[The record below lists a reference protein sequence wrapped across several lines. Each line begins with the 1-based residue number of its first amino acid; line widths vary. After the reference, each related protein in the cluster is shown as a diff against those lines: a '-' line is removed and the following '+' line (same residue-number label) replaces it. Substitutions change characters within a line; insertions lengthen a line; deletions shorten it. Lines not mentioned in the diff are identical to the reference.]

1 MNIILVLIDSL
12 NRHFLSAYAPS
23 EVATPNLD
31 AFARRAWR
39 FDNHFVGSLPCMPA
53 RREIFAGF
61 KEVMWRPWGSLE
73 PFDRRLPRVLQAQGY
88 RTAICTDHYHY
99 WEEQANG
106 YIQSFENT
114 RLIRGHETDN
124 WKGPVRDDEP
134 VPKWVENIERWRPTQ
149 ARTYYGNVK
158 DFQGEEDYFPARL
171 MTAASQ
177 WLEENRGTTPF
188 YLQVESFDVHEPFDV
203 PEPYAS
209 MYGDGSLRDRYTLW
223 PPYQDPEV
231 LAHFMAET
239 TPEELA
245 FIRAQYSGKLTMVD
259 RWFGEVLKKLD
270 ELDLWNDTAVIVT
283 TDHGHDLGERGA
295 FGKQYPH
302 YDSHANIPLLAWH
315 PSYPGNG
322 RAISRLTSTVD
333 LFPTVLQLAGAPDAG
348 QPHGRSLLPLIE
360 SEGRADGREALLY
373 GTFGQGVC
381 ATDGQWTIFKSPA
394 QDGPLYSYSAAI
406 YRSQDVQS
414 AVPPAQ
420 SGNYI
425 PGAALPQ
432 WQVPLAIPPLSRE
445 HFLFNRADDPGQAH
459 NLWDSEPRQRERM
472 LGVLRDLLA
481 SEGTPP
487 EQYERLGL
495 D

>member
-1 MNIILVLIDSL
+1 MNIVLVLIDSL

-53 RREIFAGF
+53 RREIFSGF

-73 PFDRRLPRVLQAQGY
+73 PFDRRLPRLLQAHGY
-88 RTAICTDHYHY
+88 ATAIVTDHYHY

-106 YIQSFENT
+106 YIQSFQNT

-124 WKGPVRDDEP
+124 WKGPVPKDGP
-134 VPKWVENIERWRPTQ
+134 VPKWVENMERWRPTQ
-149 ARTYYGNVK
+149 ARQYYANVR
-158 DFQGEEDYFPARL
+158 DFHGEEDYFPAKL

-177 WLEENRGTTPF
+177 WLDENSDRAPF
-188 YLQVESFDVHEPFDV
+188 FLQVESFDVHEPFDV

-231 LAHFMAET
+231 LARFMAQA

-259 RWFGEVLKKLD
+259 RWFGGLLKKLD
-270 ELDLWNDTAVIVT
+270 ELHLWGDTAVIVT

-302 YDSHANIPLLAWH
+302 YDSHANIPLLVWH
-315 PSYPGNG
+315 PAYPGNG
-322 RAISRLTSTVD
+322 RAVTGLTSTVD
-333 LFPTVLQLAGAPDAG
+333 LFPTVLHMASAPQAG
-348 QPHGRSLLPLIE
+348 QPHGYSLLPLIA
-360 SEGRADGREALLY
+360 GRGQGSVRDALLY

-381 ATDGQWTIFKSPA
+381 ATDGEWTIFKSPPN
-394 QDGPLYSYSAAI
+394 DGPLYSYSAAI

-414 AVPPAQ
+414 AVAPTS
-420 SGNYI
+420 SGYFI
-425 PGAALPQ
+425 PGAKLPQ
-432 WQVPLAIPPLSRE
+432 WQVPLTIQPLSRE
-445 HFLFNRADDPGQAH
+445 NFLFNRINDPQQAT
-459 NLWDSEPRQRERM
+459 NLWDSEPGQRERM
-472 LGVLRDLLA
+472 LGVLRDLLS
-481 SEGTPP
+481 SEGTPS

-495 D
+495 